1 MLTLLEDIGFLL
13 LVAIS
18 LGGFA
23 LAVMGTLAIWFG
35 QPR

>member
-1 MLTLLEDIGFLL
+1 MFTLLKDAGYLV

-35 QPR
+35 QRR

>member
-1 MLTLLEDIGFLL
+1 MLTLLEDIGILV

-23 LAVMGTLAIWFG
+23 LALMGTLAVWFG
-35 QPR
+35 QGR